1 MLMVGMVFAA
11 QKALL
16 FSQRSDTPVR
26 ELLAIRGGSSDK
38 TRTMNANALF
48 EQALGLGSGWKVVDS
63 KMDTD
68 AKRLD
73 LRLDFQPG
81 SHFACSKCGTF
92 CPLHDTVEKSWR
104 HLDFWQH
111 QTILTARVPRTKC
124 EEHGVLQAQVPWAR
138 EGSGFTL
145 MMEATILLLCQQM
158 PVCEVASYLDEQD
171 TRLWRI
177 VSHHVNEAQK
187 VRDWSEVRRI
197 QIDETS
203 AKRGH
208 RYVTNV
214 VDADTR
220 ELLLMVEGRTAET
233 LEVFADEL
241 EAHGGTRSQIEFICM
256 DMSPAY
262 KKGARESFPEA
273 KIVFD
278 RFHIMLKAGE
288 ALDKV
293 RKELQR
299 SGEADLK
306 GARWD
311 ILGNEENK
319 SEEQLINRRIYCAK
333 YPKLGRAVILRDL
346 LKDILGDRNAIQLDW
361 WCKRAMRSRLEPF
374 KKLARMI
381 RKHWDGIMG
390 YFNSLLTN
398 GLMEAINGVLQV
410 AKRLARGFRS
420 FANFRTIAYLKA
432 AKLRIN
438 LPGFSPT

>member
-1 MLMVGMVFAA
+1 MVR
-11 QKALL
+11 
-16 FSQRSDTPVR
+16 RSNSN
-26 ELLAIRGGSSDK
+26 EA
-38 TRTMNANALF
+38 MNANALF
-48 EQALGLGSGWKVVDS
+48 EQALGLGSGWKVVES
-63 KMDTD
+63 KIDVET
-68 AKRLD
+68 KRLD
-73 LRLDFQPG
+73 LRLDFTPG
-81 SHFACSKCGTF
+81 SQFPCPKCASF
-92 CPLHDTVEKSWR
+92 CPVHDTVEKSWR

-124 EEHGVLQAQVPWAR
+124 DEHGVLQAQVPWAR

-145 MMEATILLLCQQM
+145 MMEATIVLLCQQM
-158 PVCEVASYLDEQD
+158 PVSEAASYLGEQD

-177 VSHHVNEAQK
+177 LRFHVEQAQK
-187 VRDWSEVRRI
+187 ARDWSGVRRI

-220 ELLLMVEGRTAET
+220 ELLLMVEGRSAEAV
-233 LEVFADEL
+233 EMFAKEL
-241 EAHGGTRSQIEFICM
+241 EEHGGTRSQIAFICM

-262 KKGARESFPEA
+262 KKGARESFPA
-273 KIVFD
+273 ATVVFD

-288 ALDKV
+288 ALDAV

-299 SGEADLK
+299 SGEAELK
-306 GARWD
+306 GARWP

-319 SEEQLINRRIYCAK
+319 TGEQLLARKLYCMQ
-333 YPKLGRAVILRDL
+333 YPKLGRAVMLRDA
-346 LKDILGDRNAIQLDW
+346 LKEILGERSATELEW

-381 RKHWDGIMG
+381 RNHWDGIMG
-390 YFNSLLTN
+390 YFNSGLTN
-398 GLMEAINGVLQV
+398 GLMEAINGVIQV

-432 AKLRIN
+432 ANLKIDLPRI
-438 LPGFSPT
+438 SPT